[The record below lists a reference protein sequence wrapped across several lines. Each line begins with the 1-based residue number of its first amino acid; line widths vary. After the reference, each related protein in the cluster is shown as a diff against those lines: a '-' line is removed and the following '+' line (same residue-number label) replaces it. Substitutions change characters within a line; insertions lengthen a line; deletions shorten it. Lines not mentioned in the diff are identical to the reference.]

1 MGSLKIYGDTSG
13 FLELKVPAAANNGT
27 YNIVSGI
34 FTTVEASSTITDSKG
49 DVREV
54 ETNTITST
62 PFTIPSGSSG
72 ELFECRAGSGTV
84 NINAA
89 NFSQG
94 DVVTIYNHQG
104 STVTITFDTFSNSA
118 RIAGDTTN
126 YSGTSI
132 TLATYGIATF
142 ICPVNNRIVVNGNVS

>member
-1 MGSLKIYGDTSG
+1 MARLRVYGDTSG
-13 FLELKVPAAANNGT
+13 YLDLKVPAAANNGT
-27 YNIVSGI
+27 YDIVSGI
-34 FTTVEASSTITDSKG
+34 FTTVTDSKG

-72 ELFECRAGSGTV
+72 ELFECRSGSGTV

-89 NFSQG
+89 NFSEG

-118 RIAGDTTN
+118 RIAGDITN

-142 ICPVNNRIVVNGNVS
+142 ICPVGNRIVVNGNVS

>member
-1 MGSLKIYGDTSG
+1 MASLKIYGDTSG

-34 FTTVEASSTITDSKG
+34 FTTVTDSKG

-54 ETNTITST
+54 NRNIINST
-62 PFTIPSGSSG
+62 PFAIPSGSSG
-72 ELFECRAGSGTV
+72 EIFECRAGAGTV
-84 NINAA
+84 NINSA
-89 NFSQG
+89 NFSLA
-94 DVVTIYNHQG
+94 DVVTVYNHQG

-142 ICPVNNRIVVNGNVS
+142 ICTNLGRIVVNGNVS